1 MNEEI
6 LMENLP
12 EDHQRDIRCFKFSKK
27 VRIFAFMDE
36 PILDSICEKIRHK
49 TYIKGS
55 RILNHG
61 GIIYRENGLCCSRE
75 IGERWGR

>member
-1 MNEEI
+1 
-6 LMENLP
+6 
-12 EDHQRDIRCFKFSKK
+12 